1 MVRREL
7 YDLFAKKESGTITD
21 EEVARLEL
29 LLKLSRNKEL
39 YANFK
44 KVVNEESNQKKP
56 KFNYWKNKEKVIA
69 EIRKYEPGFTMGAKK
84 KTMNLVRYQWNSR
97 IAVILIIAIAIGS
110 VIYVQQIKKDRIEA
124 PVVYQYFS
132 TQPGENRKL
141 TLPDGSFIQL
151 NGGSSI
157 RFAEHLSGM
166 KREIEITGEAYCKVA
181 KDKARPFIVTI
192 GDYKIEVLGTTFNVN
207 DYKED
212 QYLTVA
218 LVEGKVTVRQSQGG
232 NVLLEP
238 GKMVS
243 FNKVTHE
250 HVQTEFDVRD
260 LIGWKDKIFEFDN
273 TPLIEVIKKLERRYG
288 VTFETTGT
296 DLSRFRINAKFDND
310 KLQTIMKA
318 IEYGT
323 GLTCTVQNTN
333 HVKLSNP

>member
-1 MVRREL
+1 MVQHEL
-7 YDLFAKKESGTITD
+7 YDLFAKKESGTIAD
-21 EEVARLEL
+21 EELIKLGL
-29 LLKLSRNKEL
+29 LLKLPRNKEL
-39 YANFK
+39 YNNFK
-44 KVVNEESNQKKP
+44 KVVDERSNLNMP
-56 KFNYWKNKEKVIA
+56 KFNYWKSKEKVIA
-69 EIRKYEPGFTMGAKK
+69 EIRKYEPGFTMGPKK
-84 KTMNLVRYQWNSR
+84 KTRNLVFYHWISR
-97 IAVILIIAIAIGS
+97 IAAILIIAITIGS
-110 VIYVQQIKKDRIEA
+110 VLYVQQIKEDGKEPSIG
-124 PVVYQYFS
+124 YQYFS
-132 TQPGENRKL
+132 TKPGENLKL

-157 RFAEHLSGM
+157 RFTEHLSGM
-166 KREIEITGEAYCKVA
+166 KREVEITGEAYCKVA
-181 KDKARPFIVTI
+181 KDKKRPFIVTL

-218 LVEGKVTVRQSQGG
+218 LVEGKVTVHRNQGG

-243 FNKVTHE
+243 FNKATHE
-250 HVQTEFDVRD
+250 HVQTGFDVRD

-273 TPLIEVIKKLERRYG
+273 TPLIEVIKKIERRYG
-288 VTFETTGT
+288 VTFETPGT

-323 GLTCTVQNTN
+323 GLTCTIQNTN